1 MMPVHGVECQN
12 KCSVCNKSLNDNGHL
27 KRQQHIHSGELPYH
41 CDVCTESFSTKS
53 FLKTFPTIYWDL
65 AAAAPNDML
74 PHSLL
79 RPYPETVVQEPL

>member
-1 MMPVHGVECQN
+1 MPVHGGECPN
-12 KCSVCNKSLNDNGHL
+12 KCVVCNKSLNDKHHL

-65 AAAAPNDML
+65 YAAARNDML
-74 PHSLL
+74 TPFITATLS
-79 RPYPETVVQEPL
+79 